1 MATLSAKSVSGQFNK
16 ESRETT
22 LSVAFVYNS
31 TEGKTGAAATL
42 NALGLVPE
50 KPPGADGPNSQFFL
64 KTCSA
69 SPESAHRSVFNVQ
82 ATYSDHAK
90 DGKSEQ
96 SGKGGKGNDKGG
108 GGGGGGRGKCL
119 PPDTETTSTIRAMK
133 DYPINNHCGEPI
145 VPSPQIEVT
154 MLQRTVVT
162 HKSLDMMTQGEKDA
176 VIAGAQNDLANNVG
190 KIDVDETNRQNGKR
204 GIDMRKQAEGGM
216 CEKEEGAPALGH
228 NEIER
233 EKNAPCGSLLTGGS
247 ISAPQKGPCGN
258 YIAITKTFI
267 DGNFRAPGIVQVGFK
282 NCKGQSSGSD
292 MHVGTLDGQRFPMVA
307 LGKIGGVIAW
317 PGQPKPNK

>member
-22 LSVAFVYNS
+22 LSVSFIYNS
-31 TEGKTGAAATL
+31 TEGKTGAEGTL
-42 NALGLVPE
+42 DALALVPE
-50 KPPGADGPNSQFFL
+50 KPPGADGPNGQFFL

-82 ATYSDHAK
+82 ATYSDLAK
-90 DGKSEQ
+90 SKDDT
-96 SGKGGKGNDKGG
+96 GKGGKGNDGG
-108 GGGGGGRGKCL
+108 GGGGGGNCM

-145 VPSPQIEVT
+145 LPSPQIEVT

-162 HKSLDMMTQGEKDA
+162 HKLLTASDELLGESVA
-176 VIAGAQNDLANNVG
+176 QAQNDLDNNIG
-190 KIDVDETNRQNGKR
+190 KIDIDETNRQNQKR
-204 GIDMRKQAEGGM
+204 GINMRDLGEGGR
-216 CEKEEGAPALGH
+216 CAKEEGAPALGR

-247 ISAPQKGPCGN
+247 IGAPQKGPCGS

-307 LGKIGGVIAW
+307 LGNIGGGLIAW